1 MQTNIKT
8 TNGKKLWLEA
18 LVNSE
23 CTYIGIDK
31 QLVKEEKI
39 KIKPMNRLFKVFNAD
54 GTKNGEVTRF
64 ALLEVE
70 INGYKEQIDTALIN
84 LNSTDIF
91 LEYNW
96 LVKYN
101 PEVNWNT
108 ETIEHNIR
116 ICYSETKK
124 YSQQITKIKNNKK
137 QERSLRN
144 YQKEENKTTR

>member
-1 MQTNIKT
+1 
-8 TNGKKLWLEA
+8 
-18 LVNSE
+18 
-23 CTYIGIDK
+23 
-31 QLVKEEKI
+31 
-39 KIKPMNRLFKVFNAD
+39 MNRLFKIFNAD
-54 GTKNGEVTRF
+54 GTKNGEATRF

-70 INGYKEQIDTALIN
+70 INGYKEQIDAALIN

-116 ICYSETKK
+116 ICYSETKE
-124 YSQQITKIKNNKK
+124 YSQ
-137 QERSLRN
+137 
-144 YQKEENKTTR
+144 